1 MTSFALFYNHLCLGD
16 TIVMVSNFSATIKR
30 WERKDDVVAIYD
42 EKDNVVGINIFN
54 TLNTLKIKALG
65 LLHTVSKPVEEIVKD
80 IVYGV
85 ATYKNSLDEIANK
98 YIEGWTI
105 DRIDKTGAAILR
117 MGLYE
122 LKFTDT
128 PEIVV
133 INEAIELAKKYCD
146 DSVRKIIN
154 AVLDKYIKE

>member
-1 MTSFALFYNHLCLGD
+1 MAKSRSELRNVIMVILYQIDIYESRCVPFNLGD
-16 TIVMVSNFSATIKR
+16 VIK
-30 WERKDDVVAIYD
+30 ENLNV
-42 EKDNVVGINIFN
+42 DNDF
-54 TLNTLKIKALG
+54 
-65 LLHTVSKPVEEIVKD
+65 VKS

-85 ATYKNSLDEIANK
+85 TTYKDELDRIANK
-98 YIEGWTI
+98 YIDGWTI

-133 INEAIELAKKYCD
+133 INEAVELAKKYCD
-146 DSVRKIIN
+146 EAVRKIIN